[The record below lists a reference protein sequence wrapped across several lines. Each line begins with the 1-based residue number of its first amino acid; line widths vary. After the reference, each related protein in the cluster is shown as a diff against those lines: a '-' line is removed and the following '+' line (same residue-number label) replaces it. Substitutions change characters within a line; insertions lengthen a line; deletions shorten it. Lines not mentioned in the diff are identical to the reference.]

1 MMPGT
6 LPLKTV
12 PPEGHQL
19 PLGHPRKP
27 PKSSHLGVSGNLA
40 GVLSPPLRESLNPG
54 LREWA

>member
-6 LPLKTV
+6 LPLKPV

-19 PLGHPRKP
+19 PLGHPRK